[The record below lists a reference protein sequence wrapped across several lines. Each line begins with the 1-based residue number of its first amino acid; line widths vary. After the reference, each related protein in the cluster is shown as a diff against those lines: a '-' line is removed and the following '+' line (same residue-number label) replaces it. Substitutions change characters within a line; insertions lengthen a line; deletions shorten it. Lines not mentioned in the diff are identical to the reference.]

1 MMFKEKQ
8 INDAIDVIWA
18 YMDYAQRLKLSH
30 EDMTKYAACAL
41 KQIMETLGI
50 EHPHKKDK
58 VMIDTKKL
66 MRIIGRTLASYE
78 INDIEIFLDIQDEIL
93 EEL

>member
-1 MMFKEKQ
+1 MDFKEKQ
-8 INDAIDVIWA
+8 INDAIDVIWG
-18 YMDYAQRLKLSH
+18 YMDCVQRNKPSY
-30 EDMTKYAACAL
+30 EDMSEYAACAL
-41 KQIMETLGI
+41 KRVMEALGV
-50 EHPHKKDK
+50 ERSPKKDK
-58 VMIDTKKL
+58 VTIDTKRL